1 MKKKRKPRTT
11 NEEWK
16 KKRCYKVEWPK
27 NMSRTLISKAL
38 FLIPPLRSFLSS
50 LVENSYIIIYNIQII
65 N

>member
-1 MKKKRKPRTT
+1 MKKKKK
-11 NEEWK
+11 NKNNKWKMK
-16 KKRCYKVEWPK
+16 KKRCYKVEWLK

-38 FLIPPLRSFLSS
+38 FLISPLRSFLSS